1 MSKSLPFKLALTN
14 AGPSAGTK
22 NTAARNAKM
31 ENPMDE
37 YNAGKDGTGS
47 MNGRKINHA
56 ATGTRLN
63 RSTGGRGRG
72 GSAIAVVSVD
82 ALTQSSASRP
92 APPHLFHVY
101 PGS

>member
-1 MSKSLPFKLALTN
+1 
-14 AGPSAGTK
+14 
-22 NTAARNAKM
+22 M

-63 RSTGGRGRG
+63 KSTGDRGRG
-72 GSAIAVVSVD
+72 VSAIAVVS
-82 ALTQSSASRP
+82 ALTR
-92 APPHLFHVY
+92 
-101 PGS
+101 